1 MGLPALREE
10 LDLFEGPRKNNGQPT
25 WVLQDPVRQQFFRID
40 WLTFEILSRW
50 SMNDPEAIMHAIER
64 DTPLEVEP
72 EDLEKTVK
80 FLSEQQLLRPDGFEA
95 ISKMAERKQ
104 ASQSCWW
111 QWLIHHYLFFR
122 VPLVRPDR
130 WLGRWLP
137 VANVFFSQRFLALTA
152 GALLL
157 GLYQVS
163 RQWDHFS
170 AFLWDTL
177 TLEGLAAYGVALFV
191 VKLLHELGH
200 AFAVKRNGCRVP
212 TMGVAF
218 LVMCPMAYTDTNE
231 AWRMANRWQRLQAS
245 AAGIATEGIVAVWA
259 TLAWA
264 FLPEGALRSSMFFLA
279 AISWGISLLL
289 NASPFMRFDGYFIL
303 CDALDMPN
311 LHQRSFALAR
321 WKMREWLFGLNEQ
334 APEIFTPV
342 RQKALL
348 LMAFATWTYR
358 LVLFLGIAALVYYF
372 FFKMLGVVLFGVE
385 IIWFVLLPIYQEI
398 KVWRTLWPQIK
409 QRSATRRSAWLAIL
423 LVMACV
429 IPWPT
434 RVHVSALLRPAD
446 LWPIYVPAGA
456 RVDSLPFREGDHV
469 NQGATL
475 VTLTMPEL
483 ASREAQTRARL
494 AQQQW
499 QAATAGMNADS
510 QRSLLVAQET
520 YATVQAEMSGIR
532 AESALY
538 QPKAPFA
545 GWIRDLDP
553 DLQAGQWIP
562 RKERIGLLVRDD
574 GRWLVETWLEEE
586 DVRRISLGDSALFI
600 TDATDGAALHLTV
613 TAIDQ
618 DASRL
623 LPRPELSSTLGG
635 HVLTREKQ
643 GQHFPE
649 RAIYRVVLAT
659 QEPPGALNTRSWRG
673 KLTIHGSWEPPLW
686 RYLRQALTVAVR
698 ESGF

>member
-104 ASQSCWW
+104 ASQSSWW

-200 AFAVKRNGCRVP
+200 AFAVKRNGGRVP

-231 AWRMANRWQRLQAS
+231 AWRMANRWQRLQVS

-358 LVLFLGIAALVYYF
+358 LVLFLGIALMVYHMFTKLLGSLLF
-372 FFKMLGVVLFGVE
+372 FVE
-385 IIWFVLLPIYQEI
+385 IYWFIWYPVRSELKEWWQRRQAIRTSRRSRFTAVTALIVLL
-398 KVWRTLWPQIK
+398 
-409 QRSATRRSAWLAIL
+409 
-423 LVMACV
+423 LVG
-429 IPWPT
+429 IPLPAKLT
-434 RVHVSALLRPAD
+434 VSALLKPSQ
-446 LWPIYVPAGA
+446 LWPVHAPGPAYVLNLHVKDGQEVDAGQSLISLQAPDVQMQLDMNVA
-456 RVDSLPFREGDHV
+456 RWQSSSWKSATSSVPDASNLPMALSHAQLDV
-469 NQGATL
+469 ASA
-475 VTLTMPEL
+475 EL
-483 ASREAQTRARL
+483 NRMQE
-494 AQQQW
+494 
-499 QAATAGMNADS
+499 QAA
-510 QRSLLVAQET
+510 
-520 YATVQAEMSGIR
+520 
-532 AESALY
+532 LY
-538 QPKAPFA
+538 NPIAPFA
-545 GWIRDLDP
+545 GRFLLSDP
-553 DLQAGQWIP
+553 DMAKGQWLDK
-562 RKERIGLLVRDD
+562 KEKVGVLIGHGPWR
-574 GRWLVETWLEEE
+574 VETWLDESQVQRIRLGTHAHFLTPGLPHPLSARVVEIEADSSRTLE
-586 DVRRISLGDSALFI
+586 DGQ
-600 TDATDGAALHLTV
+600 LT
-613 TAIDQ
+613 ANH
-618 DASRL
+618 
-623 LPRPELSSTLGG
+623 GG
-635 HVLTREKQ
+635 HIVVREQ
-643 GQHFPE
+643 SGQWWPE
-649 RAIYRVVLAT
+649 QAVYRVTLAL
-659 QEPPGALNTRSWRG
+659 QSPEHLAFSSIQRGALSITA
-673 KLTIHGSWEPPLW
+673 EPQSLAGA
-686 RYLRQALTVAVR
+686 YLRHALSVLIR
-698 ESGF
+698 ELMP